1 MFQTIKNLKRMF
13 LMKAGEMVRAVKN
26 TKRMRVSYASVM
38 EYNKYNT
45 NDDGSLDATEAKAL
59 MLDLGFPAE
68 VVDDDRQFGRYF
80 RPFATEAESLNDD
93 DEGDTEAEIG
103 IRMEQYP
110 AFRKLLGI
118 DLVLFGMDK
127 DIESTLTM
135 QDTTKALKR
144 LNHDVT
150 KANLLELEVRYFS
163 KPDSSISVVRFKQ
176 VEESFSTLGDSIESV
191 VVEDDEDMSN
201 GQPRMIVPRQETNVF
216 SRLRVAK
223 YVEVDDKQGPGD
235 DADDEL
241 DDDDDDE
248 PLVKIDSFEHQW
260 VEVKDRNVL
269 FKSRL
274 GDADEDAAQTLSLVG
289 CKVSNP
295 GSMTQKMQ
303 LAQAGHKNI
312 FCLELRVESGDNSDQ
327 GKANKVTHEKFLIS
341 ASSADT
347 MKAWQECV
355 LANTRLKVDAETS
368 GKDEKLLRM
377 ANQGL
382 KLGAGLMKVGAAM
395 ATGNIGGAVGA
406 VASVAQASGIEG
418 ATKVGSKLAELTD
431 AVHSIEEGNVHVA
444 GILESM
450 AKLAPELETTSALG
464 KVANLAK
471 GGTGSMMALVERALK
486 PLLTKY
492 GLTIDEVRPT
502 LQTMNSADDILAVIE
517 DPGNSKFPHAENISV
532 DLPNAYNLHHRLRPS
547 L

>member
-13 LMKAGEMVRAVKN
+13 LMKASETVRAVKN

-45 NDDGSLDATEAKAL
+45 NDDGSLDATEAKTL

-68 VVDDDRQFGRYF
+68 VVDDERQFGRYF

-176 VEESFSTLGDSIESV
+176 VEESFSTLGDNIESV

-248 PLVKIDSFEHQW
+248 PLVKIDSFEHKW

-295 GSMTQKMQ
+295 GSMNQKMQ

-327 GKANKVTHEKFLIS
+327 GKADKVTHKNFLIS

-517 DPGNSKFPHAENISV
+517 DPGNSKLPHAENVSV
-532 DLPNAYNLHHRLRPS
+532 DLPNAIPAP
-547 L
+547 